1 MTTNL
6 SFGERQTR
14 GGARIRLRP
23 DDYVRFRD
31 AGLLVTDAQR
41 SLPLPFD
48 GRFFTAS
55 DWIREQSYFL
65 RRQADFGRSVG
76 AGVAAG
82 LEVTL
87 GASATALNIAPG
99 HGITPAGEL
108 VLLPEEVTVDV
119 GDIARM
125 LSLSQLLGLS
135 GTPRHPAR
143 TRSGLFVLALRP
155 VEFTANPVAS
165 YPKTLDDRRR
175 LEHGDIV
182 EGVVVTLVPFPDAGS
197 ALEGERRRGRV
208 ARAVFLDRS
217 GEVGVPEALP
227 LAMVAMRRGAIDW
240 VDPYMVRREL
250 GTDREDVLGFG
261 RSRRSAR
268 IAHLH
273 QYHDHLDQILQEQ
286 GPQAAPFA
294 AATHFDTLPAAGRLP
309 ASAVD
314 PQTLTQTFFP
324 ATVDVRMTIVPADEL
339 PVLVEEAL
347 RLPPIDLTGGLEN
360 ATSTELTA
368 LEDALDRLSV
378 LILLPV
384 SGSFGRVR
392 DSLPSVH
399 VRSLSSAVTGVAR
412 KRPGVLLEEA
422 FGGKL
427 IPFVHQ
433 PSSPAKVAAE
443 LVPWQRILAA
453 SDEIWYVRCRTQ
465 HTASIERGERVPVVG
480 DEFGQERQLVGY
492 LKSAALYETFHHL
505 KTKGSAEADLDMVKL
520 LGRPSFSQSKTLVAG
535 PLYELQRKSKLAKTS
550 VAAVAERY
558 QDPDLGRGIM
568 RLEKANPAIAT
579 NAAAR
584 VIGRSLA
591 VAELDRLAA
600 ALSNEAVAELAQ
612 QIGALVTAENPTSI
626 RELVQAR
633 LQEHES

>member
-1 MTTNL
+1 MTTNF

-14 GGARIRLRP
+14 GNARIRLRP

-31 AGLLVTDAQR
+31 AGVLVTDAQR

-76 AGVAAG
+76 SGVGAG

-87 GASATALNIAPG
+87 GEAATALTIAPG

-165 YPKTLDDRRR
+165 YPRSLDDPRR

-182 EGVVVTLVPFPDAGS
+182 EGVVVTLVPFPDPGS

-208 ARAVFLDRS
+208 ARAVFLDRN
-217 GEVGVPEALP
+217 GDVGVPEALP

-240 VDPYMVRREL
+240 VDPYLVRREL

-261 RSRRSAR
+261 RSRRAAR
-268 IAHLH
+268 VAHVH
-273 QYHDHLDQILQEQ
+273 QYHDHLDQILREQ
-286 GPQAAPFA
+286 GTQAAPFA
-294 AATHFDTLPAAGRLP
+294 AAAHFDALPAAGRLP
-309 ASAVD
+309 SSAVD
-314 PQTLTQTFFP
+314 LQTLTQTYFP

-339 PVLVEEAL
+339 SVLVEEAL

-360 ATSTELTA
+360 APGSELTA

-378 LILLPV
+378 LVLLPV
-384 SGSFGRVR
+384 STHFGSVR
-392 DSLPSVH
+392 ESLPSVH
-399 VRSLSSAVTGVAR
+399 VRALSSAVTGIAR
-412 KRPGVLLEEA
+412 RRPGALLEEA

-433 PSSPAKVAAE
+433 PASALKVAAE
-443 LVPWQRILAA
+443 LVPWQKALAA
-453 SDEIWYVRCRTQ
+453 TDEIWYVRCRTQ
-465 HTASIERGERVPVVG
+465 HTTSIETGQNVPVIG
-480 DEFGQERQLVGY
+480 DEFSQERQLVGY

-505 KTKGSAEADLDMVKL
+505 KTKASAEADLAMVKL
-520 LGRPSFSQSKTLVAG
+520 LGRPGFAQSKTLVAG
-535 PLYELQRKSKLAKTS
+535 PLYELQRKKQLAKT
-550 VAAVAERY
+550 AVATVAQRY
-558 QDPDLGRGIM
+558 QDPDLGRGIL
-568 RLEKANPAIAT
+568 RLEQASPAIAT
-579 NAAAR
+579 SAAAR
-584 VIGRSLA
+584 IIGRSLV

-600 ALSNEAVAELAQ
+600 ALPDDSVAELAH
-612 QIGALVTAENPTSI
+612 QIAALVAIENPTAI